1 VIPKDKLHHIVYSF
15 ALVVAGAVFMPV
27 GWAALIA
34 VVIGALKEW
43 YWDGIMRR
51 GMPEWAD
58 FVADLIGVAL
68 ACIVVGRWVG

>member
-1 VIPKDKLHHIVYSF
+1 
-15 ALVVAGAVFMPV
+15 V